1 MTSAYYSLPLIIC
14 GAHMSEFDEYV
25 QAGWKLCA
33 IERGQKRPWYK
44 GWNSK
49 PIPDDAVG
57 GLEGAGL
64 LHALSG
70 TCALDIDDIELARPW
85 LAERGV
91 DLDALLSDPYAV
103 RIDSGRPGRAKLL
116 YTMRRPLRTFKPK
129 DSGVEFRCATTAGTS
144 TQDVLPPTIHPVTK
158 KPYEWLYAEPLI
170 GDWRSLPPIPAS
182 LLGAWRA
189 LIAGGDEESEPVKVE
204 ASDKSKPVDI
214 TKLKK
219 AAFTHDPNC
228 EYDKWI
234 KVGMQ
239 LHDGTGGA
247 QEGFDIWA
255 EWSQGITRAV
265 YPGDSILK
273 SHWLSFGSGSG
284 KRVVSGEALAAEL
297 PAEAED
303 FEIQEPNQEPAKPDP
318 KTEERKAHLEKL
330 IERFVFVTWEQ
341 EYFDRE
347 RNVLIGDKAIRHL
360 LTPYMPR
367 KNGRE
372 VDPVERLMRSRHKD
386 AVEAMAFHPGEDSI
400 FTYNKRRYANTFH
413 DRSPEP
419 LEPTSDDLEKIAWLF
434 GRIDDEMY
442 RGWLLQFYAHMVQR
456 PGIKIRTAPLIWS
469 KIQGNGKSTIV
480 GTIPKLLV
488 GEDYYTEVTQGELN
502 SNHNDFLIGKWHI
515 TLAEF
520 RAGTRGEREAISKK
534 VENWIAD
541 DTLAI
546 HPKGTKGYSVPNH
559 LVVTASTNKDD
570 AALIDEHDRKWA
582 VHELKAPAMTHAE
595 KEWLFTK
602 FLRAARGPAVMRHY
616 FLNYP
621 ITDFDPNADAPR
633 TASREHMIESSTSP
647 DLEMLITAFEERS
660 EPLSKDVVLTRE
672 VGDYVRRYCMTK
684 PSNNRIGKLLAG
696 EPFNGIPKKIC
707 VGPKTRQ
714 AWYRAIVLRD
724 HDRWVEATGTEV
736 MAHINGEDEA
746 LDPLAQ

>member
-1 MTSAYYSLPLIIC
+1 MHYFQTPMRCALILAALVELNCSTPCAGRCARSSRKTAASSYAVQLPL
-14 GAHMSEFDEYV
+14 AH
-25 QAGWKLCA
+25 
-33 IERGQKRPWYK
+33 R
-44 GWNSK
+44 
-49 PIPDDAVG
+49 
-57 GLEGAGL
+57 
-64 LHALSG
+64 
-70 TCALDIDDIELARPW
+70 
-85 LAERGV
+85 
-91 DLDALLSDPYAV
+91 
-103 RIDSGRPGRAKLL
+103 
-116 YTMRRPLRTFKPK
+116 LRTCSRQRFILLPRNRINGFIPK
-129 DSGVEFRCATTAGTS
+129 
-144 TQDVLPPTIHPVTK
+144 
-158 KPYEWLYAEPLI
+158 PLI

-182 LLGAWRA
+182 LLACWRS
-189 LIAGGDEESEPVKVE
+189 LITDGGEESPVPTVT
-204 ASDKSKPVDI
+204 DSKPSVDLN
-214 TKLKK
+214 KLVK
-219 AAFTHDPNC
+219 AMQKHSPDC
-228 EYDKWI
+228 DYDEWL
-234 KVGMQ
+234 KVAMQ
-239 LHDGTGGA
+239 MHDGTGGA
-247 QEGFDIWA
+247 QEGFDAWCD
-255 EWSQGITRAV
+255 WSRGMTRAP
-265 YPGDSILK
+265 YPGDAVLK
-273 SHWLSFGSGSG
+273 SHWVSFSSGGG
-284 KRVVSGEALAAEL
+284 KHVASGEALAGEL

-303 FEIQEPNQEPAKPDP
+303 FDIEPADQEPAQPDP
-318 KTEERKAHLEKL
+318 KTEERKAHLDKL

-372 VDPVERLMRSRHKD
+372 IDPVEKLMRSRHKD

-413 DRSPEP
+413 DQSPEP
-419 LEPTSDDLEKIAWLF
+419 LAPTSDELAKIDWLF
-434 GRIDDEMY
+434 GRIEDAMY
-442 RGWLLQFYAHMVQR
+442 RDWLLQFYAHMVQR

-541 DTLAI
+541 DILAI
-546 HPKGTKGYSVPNH
+546 HPKGTRGYSVPNH

-602 FLRAARGPAVMRHY
+602 FIRSTRGPGVMRHY

-633 TASREHMIESSTSP
+633 TESRTRMIESSVAP
-647 DLEMLITAFEERS
+647 DLEMLITLFEERT
-660 EPLSKDVVLTRE
+660 EMFTKDVVLTRE
-672 VGDYVRRYCMTK
+672 VGDYVRRYCMAK
-684 PSNNRIGKLLAG
+684 PSNDRIGKLLAG
-696 EPFNGIPKKIC
+696 PPFNGKPIKFRA
-707 VGPKTRQ
+707 GPST
-714 AWYRAIVLRD
+714 YRAIMLRGQWLGTSGALIMD
-724 HDRWVEATGTEV
+724 HIQG
-736 MAHINGEDEA
+736 NDEN
-746 LDPLAQ
+746 LDPLVQ

>member
-1 MTSAYYSLPLIIC
+1 MSFEEYA
-14 GAHMSEFDEYV
+14 AH
-25 QAGWKLCA
+25 GWKLCA
-33 IERGQKRPWYK
+33 IERNEKLPRYK
-44 GWNSK
+44 GWNTK

-70 TCALDIDDIELARPW
+70 TCALDIDSLDLARPW

-91 DLDALLSDPYAV
+91 DLDALLTDSSAV
-103 RIDSGRPGRAKLL
+103 RIESGREGRAKLI
-116 YTMRRPLRTFKPK
+116 YAMKRPLRTFKPK
-129 DSGVEFRCATTAGTS
+129 GSGVELRCASGTGTS

-158 KPYEWLYAEPLI
+158 KPYQWFYPEPLL

-182 LLGAWRA
+182 LLAAWRA
-189 LIAGGDEESEPVKVE
+189 LIADGGDDAPALPKP
-204 ASDKSKPVDI
+204 DKAPTVSLA
-214 TKLKK
+214 KLRK
-219 AAFTHDPNC
+219 AAFTHSPDC
-228 EYDKWI
+228 EYDEWL

-255 EWSQGITRAV
+255 EWSQGIKRAA
-265 YPGDSILK
+265 YPGEIVLK
-273 SHWLSFGSGSG
+273 SHWLSFGSAPG
-284 KRVVSGEALAAEL
+284 KHVASGEALAGEL

-303 FEIQEPNQEPAKPDP
+303 FEIEAPDQELANPV
-318 KTEERKAHLEKL
+318 EERKAHLEKL
-330 IERFVFVTWEQ
+330 IARFVFVVWEQ

-367 KNGRE
+367 KNGKE
-372 VDPVERLMRSRHKD
+372 KDPIEELMRSKKKD
-386 AVEAMAFHPGEDSI
+386 AVEAMAFHPGEASI

-419 LEPTSDDLEKIAWLF
+419 LAPTDDELAKINWLF

-442 RGWLLQFYAHMVQR
+442 RDWLLQFYAHMVQR
-456 PGIKIRTAPLIWS
+456 PGTKIRTAPLIWS
-469 KIQGNGKSTIV
+469 KVQGNGKSTIV

-541 DTLAI
+541 DILAV
-546 HPKGTKGYSVPNH
+546 HPKGTRGYSIPNH

-582 VHELKAPAMTHAE
+582 VHELRAPPMTQVE
-595 KEWLFTK
+595 KEWLFTQ
-602 FLRAARGPAVMRHY
+602 FLRTTRGPAVMRHY
-616 FLNYP
+616 FLQYP
-621 ITDFDPNADAPR
+621 LTTFDPNADAPR
-633 TASREHMIESSTSP
+633 TESRERMIESSIAS
-647 DLEMLITAFEERS
+647 DLELLVTAFEERS
-660 EPLSKDVVLTRE
+660 EPLVKDVVLARE
-672 VGDYVRRYCMTK
+672 VGDYVRRYCMVK
-684 PSNNRIGKLLAG
+684 PSNDRIGKILAG
-696 EPFNGIPKKIC
+696 APFNGIARKFCI
-707 VGPKTRQ
+707 GPKNRQ
-714 AWYRAIVLRD
+714 AWYRATIIRNITHWTTASGAEL
-724 HDRWVEATGTEV
+724 
-736 MAHINGEDEA
+736 MAHIQGDDVS

>member
-1 MTSAYYSLPLIIC
+1 MSFKVYSD
-14 GAHMSEFDEYV
+14 H
-25 QAGWKLCA
+25 GWKLCA
-33 IERGQKRPWYK
+33 VPRGTKGPTNK
-44 GWNSK
+44 GWNVN
-49 PIPDDAVG
+49 PIPEDAVE
-57 GLEGAGL
+57 GLEGAGI
-64 LHALSG
+64 LHTLSG
-70 TCALDIDDIELARPW
+70 TCCLDIDSLDLARPW

-116 YTMRRPLRTFKPK
+116 YAMRRPLRTFKPTN
-129 DSGVEFRCATTAGTS
+129 SGIELRCATATGTS
-144 TQDVLPPTIHPVTK
+144 TQDVLPPTIHPLTK
-158 KPYEWLYAEPLI
+158 QPYKWLYPEPLL
-170 GDWRSLPPIPAS
+170 GDWRSLPPISAS
-182 LLGAWRA
+182 LLAAWRA
-189 LIAGGDEESEPVKVE
+189 LIADGEESSAIPDVQKAPSVSL
-204 ASDKSKPVDI
+204 A
-214 TKLKK
+214 KLRK
-219 AAFTHDPNC
+219 AAFKHSPDC
-228 EYDKWI
+228 EYDEWI

-247 QEGFDIWA
+247 QEGLDIWC
-255 EWSQGITRAV
+255 EWSQGIKRAT
-265 YPGDSILK
+265 YPGEIVLK
-273 SHWLSFGSGSG
+273 SHWLSFGSAPG
-284 KRVVSGEALAAEL
+284 KYVASGEALAAEL

-303 FEIQEPNQEPAKPDP
+303 FEIETGAEELAPADI
-318 KTEERKAHLEKL
+318 RKAHLEKL

-341 EYFDRE
+341 EYFDRD

-367 KNGRE
+367 KNGKE
-372 VDPVERLMRSRHKD
+372 KDPIDELMRSKHKD
-386 AVEAMAFHPGEDSI
+386 AVEAMAFHPGEASI

-419 LEPTSDDLEKIAWLF
+419 LAPTDDELAKIDWLF

-456 PGIKIRTAPLIWS
+456 PGTKIRTAPLIWS

-541 DTLAI
+541 DILAI
-546 HPKGTKGYSVPNH
+546 HPKGTRGYSVPNH

-582 VHELKAPAMTHAE
+582 VHELRAPAMTSAE

-602 FLRAARGPAVMRHY
+602 FVRTARGPAVMRHY

-621 ITDFDPNADAPR
+621 LTDFDPNADAPR
-633 TASREHMIESSTSP
+633 TESRARMIESSIAS
-647 DLEMLITAFEERS
+647 DLEMLVTAFEERA
-660 EPLSKDVVLTRE
+660 EPLAKDVVLTRE
-672 VGDYVRRYCMTK
+672 VGEYLRRYCMNK
-684 PSNNRIGKLLAG
+684 PSNDRVGKILAG
-696 EPFNGIPKKIC
+696 PPFNGSARKYCCGPKGQQSWYRTIILRNIPKWENAS
-707 VGPKTRQ
+707 GS
-714 AWYRAIVLRD
+714 AVL
-724 HDRWVEATGTEV
+724 
-736 MAHINGEDEA
+736 AHINGEDEDLDA
-746 LDPLAQ
+746 LCQ